1 MNVSGNSIFI
11 TGGGSGIGLALA
23 RAFLADGNRV
33 VIGGR
38 DKAKLERAQRDHPG
52 LQTIVCDITSDSD
65 VRRAAAQ
72 LADTTILI
80 NNAGIAH
87 VHNLRTGD
95 WSLAAAEAEIATN
108 FTGTIRVTGFFLP
121 YLLQQPAAAIVNISS
136 ALAYVPLPSMPVYS
150 ATKSAVHAYTTA
162 LRHQLEGT
170 NVRVF
175 DVLPTYVDTELSQ
188 DLAADKL
195 TPDMVALAV
204 VNGMRKDTW
213 QIHTGRAKALSR
225 INRLSPSLAQ
235 RIVDKSIRPSE
246 STSKQTGAFS

>member
-23 RAFLADGNRV
+23 RAFLAEGNRV

-38 DKAKLERAQRDHPG
+38 DEGKLERAQRDHPG
-52 LQTIVCDITSDSD
+52 LETIVCDVTSEAD

-72 LADTTILI
+72 LADTTILV

-87 VHNLRTGD
+87 VHNLRTGE
-95 WSLAAAEAEIATN
+95 WSLAAGEDEIATN
-108 FTGTIRVTGFFLP
+108 LTGTIRVTNFFLP
-121 YLLQQPAAAIVNISS
+121 NLLRQQEAAIVNVSS
-136 ALAYVPLPSMPVYS
+136 ALASVPLPSMPVYS
-150 ATKSAVHAYTTA
+150 AKKAAVHAYTTA

-170 NVRVF
+170 NVNVF
-175 DVLPTYVDTELSQ
+175 DLLPTYVDTELSQ
-188 DLAADKL
+188 DLTTDKL
-195 TPDMVALAV
+195 TSDVVALAV

-213 QIHTGRAKALSR
+213 QIHTGRAKTLSR

-235 RIVDKSIRPSE
+235 RIVTKSIRPAPSA
-246 STSKQTGAFS
+246 SDRAAAHP